1 MRRKLIK
8 IRSCA
13 IFSWFNRFYS
23 FFLVTLRSIILIGWL
38 ENKKPLYTGSANL
51 VHNSFGA
58 LIAHVRYFKILT
70 WLRGF
75 RVKVANFHDSIISQ
89 FPEETRA
96 QRKPNLTK
104 YRKMTRK
111 PRSHV
116 RILIYR
122 TWAIRRLDGLYQWSR
137 LCLRGPAASQA
148 MSAFHLP
155 N

>member
-1 MRRKLIK
+1 MRRNLIK
-8 IRSCA
+8 IRLCA
-13 IFSWFNRFYS
+13 IFIWFNRFYS
-23 FFLVTLRSIILIGWL
+23 FFFSNFKVYNFDWLIRKQ
-38 ENKKPLYTGSANL
+38 ETAVYRVCEL
-51 VHNSFGA
+51 VHNSFCA

-75 RVKVANFHDSIISQ
+75 RVKVANFHDSIVSQ

-111 PRSHV
+111 PRSYV

-122 TWAIRRLDGLYQWSR
+122 TWAMRNGPGYACVGRLHRSLWALSICQTKPSW
-137 LCLRGPAASQA
+137 
-148 MSAFHLP
+148 
-155 N
+155 